1 MTMTLCDEELSGVFA
16 DLASRFGWRCQA
28 LPEPGVVE
36 VATGRR
42 RADSE
47 PIRLYLRMPDG
58 DTILAS
64 DGGDTLTALGDVGF
78 DRDDPLMDGLWQ
90 EALRT
95 YRLDEL
101 DGRVFLQASVATAA
115 HSLARLADGCL
126 ALDAL
131 RVVALPPR
139 NRPLTLAAEVEQ
151 YLRNVYAEPG
161 LVRKAPQLRL
171 RGGVRVSP
179 AIEVRTPARGQ
190 VYVQPGAASSP
201 TQSYDHAYATFA
213 LVHQRSDVPITSRLV
228 VLGGSAAAWNLNK
241 LRALADVA
249 FVGFWQDRV
258 RLREFLDGET
268 PDDPLMLP
276 AGVQAALPS

>member
-1 MTMTLCDEELSGVFA
+1 MTLCDNELSGVLHELAESFLWRCKQLPESG
-16 DLASRFGWRCQA
+16 DLAEIS
-28 LPEPGVVE
+28 
-36 VATGRR
+36 TGRR

-47 PIRLYLRMPDG
+47 PIRLYVRMPDS

-64 DGGDTLTALGDVGF
+64 DGGETISALGDAGF
-78 DRDDPLMDGLWQ
+78 DREDALMSALWD

-101 DGRVFLQASVATAA
+101 DGRVFLQSPLATAA
-115 HSLARLADGCL
+115 HALARLADGCL

-139 NRPLTLAAEVEQ
+139 NRPATLAAEVED
-151 YLRNVYAEPG
+151 YLRRVYADG
-161 LVRKAPQLRL
+161 LVRRAPQLRL

-179 AIEVRTPARGQ
+179 ALEVRTPARGG

-213 LVHQRSDVPITSRLV
+213 LIGQRSDVPITNRLV
-228 VLGGSAAAWNLNK
+228 VLGGSAASWNLNK
-241 LRALADVA
+241 LRALSDVA
-249 FVGFWQDRV
+249 FVGFWQDRG
-258 RLREFLDGET
+258 RLRDFLDGDT

-276 AGVQAALPS
+276 EGVQAPLHP

>member
-1 MTMTLCDEELSGVFA
+1 MTLCDDELSGVLGE
-16 DLASRFGWRCQA
+16 LAGRFLWQCKQ
-28 LPEPGVVE
+28 LPESGGLAE
-36 VATGRR
+36 ISTGRR

-47 PIRLYLRMPDG
+47 PVRLYVRMPDR
-58 DTILAS
+58 DTILVS
-64 DGGDTLTALGDVGF
+64 DGGETLSALGDAGF
-78 DRDDPLMDGLWQ
+78 DRDDPLMSALWN

-101 DGRVFLQASVATAA
+101 DGRVFLQSPLATAA
-115 HSLARLADGCL
+115 HALARLADGCL

-139 NRPLTLAAEVEQ
+139 NRPVTLAAEVED
-151 YLRNVYAEPG
+151 YLRHVYADDG
-161 LVRKAPQLRL
+161 LVRRAPQLRL

-179 AIEVRTPARGQ
+179 ALEVRTPARGE

-213 LVHQRSDVPITSRLV
+213 LVEQRSDVPITNRLV
-228 VLGGSAAAWNLNK
+228 VLGGSAASWNLNK
-241 LRALADVA
+241 LRALSDVA
-249 FVGFWQDRV
+249 FVGFWQDRS
-258 RLREFLDGET
+258 RLRHFLDGDT

-276 AGVQAALPS
+276 EGVQAPLQP